1 MTKQKRY
8 RKIGPMILVL
18 LAAWMLTVTSCLDE
32 TLVSVTYGSG
42 AEAPEA
48 EDADMYLSIN
58 VPRTSFAATPAGK
71 ENAIETLDVLV
82 CRPGVGSD
90 AGKFFVYA
98 ACKGTL
104 VPDPSSKP
112 SNIFQVIMPVGKNL
126 TVHVFANCHDALVA
140 KDFYNSRGRE
150 MNAML
155 RTLTFG
161 ANPNTSETLPMHGFV
176 KGVTVDKT
184 MINAKLDV
192 QMLRSVAAVQV
203 MTKVKEDF
211 TTGTLVGEDGQPNFQ
226 MHSLYAYFY
235 ADSAQIAAH
244 DPEAYSEKVPAD
256 GDITRDV
263 VKESLPPYHKVSD
276 TYENQADH
284 PGMPLPY
291 SIISADATSSLAT
304 IYLYENSPWSETG
317 FDYPDEKNP
326 AATTRL
332 VVGGV
337 YKDDKNDDD
346 TPKITYYRV
355 DFPDATDNTK
365 LTSILRNHKY
375 TFSIEKVSGSG
386 YDTPD
391 DAARGVPINIYV
403 NLIDWTNVLEHVD
416 FDRQNYFYSEAKTIS
431 LPRDKDAVRSITVKS
446 DVTIDQ
452 WQMSFKDGTNG
463 PATLSGTGNT
473 ILSNNRYR
481 VEKKDDALIFT
492 ALKAY
497 NVLDTGESLTETFII
512 KAKELQI
519 TYTITQADSSPD
531 DWGNGG
537 GTNTDLGITPIDIG
551 LDFVIAPGN
560 VIATEVG
567 TEADGVTK
575 KYKYSF
581 AQAQNA
587 TGNYFSW
594 NTLGLAESSSNNT
607 WSDDR
612 DVCRKVGARWYTPT
626 RNQLQAL
633 INSGTCYGWWDSVNG
648 YYFGT
653 TTVPVKSEQE
663 RYVFLPYT
671 KSKQHGGG
679 YYSNTLY
686 WSSNHSWGNVAA
698 AIEFKSSEIHVGNF
712 EINAST
718 NIRCVADKY
727 EK

>member
-1 MTKQKRY
+1 MRKDKEILKRIY
-8 RKIGPMILVL
+8 IQL
-18 LAAWMLTVTSCLDE
+18 LCALALPLLLTACLDE
-32 TLVSVTYGSG
+32 TLVSVTYG
-42 AEAPEA
+42 AAPETD
-48 EDADMYLSIN
+48 DADMYLSIN
-58 VPRTSFAATPAGK
+58 VPRTTFASTLAGK
-71 ENAIETLDVLV
+71 EEAVETLDVLV
-82 CRPGVGSD
+82 CRPGVGDD
-90 AGKFFVYA
+90 ADKFFVYA

-104 VPDPSSKP
+104 VPDPSGKP
-112 SNIFQVIMPVGKNL
+112 SNIFQVIMPVGNGL

-140 KDFYNSRGRE
+140 KDFYNSRGKE
-150 MNAML
+150 METML

-161 ANPNTSETLPMHGFV
+161 TNPNEDATLPMHGFI
-176 KGVTVDKT
+176 KNVTVGKT
-184 MINAKLDV
+184 MINATLEVKL
-192 QMLRSVAAVQV
+192 LRSVAAVQV
-203 MTKVKEDF
+203 MTKVNGDVPPF

-226 MHSLYAYFY
+226 MRSLYAYFY
-235 ADSAQIAAH
+235 ADSVQIAAN
-244 DPEAYSEKVPAD
+244 DPDAYSAIIPAE

-263 VKESLPPYHKVSD
+263 IKESLPLHHKVSD
-276 TYENQADH
+276 TYENQTDH

-304 IYLYENSPWSETG
+304 IYLYENKAWSDTG
-317 FDYPDEKNP
+317 FDYPDATNP

-337 YKDDKNDDD
+337 YKDDKNDDGS
-346 TPKITYYRV
+346 PKITYYRV

-416 FDRQNYFYSEAKTIS
+416 FDRQNYFYSEAKNIS
-431 LPRDKDAVRSITVKS
+431 LPRDKDAVRSIAVKS
-446 DVTIDQ
+446 DVTTDQ
-452 WQMSFKDGTNG
+452 WQMSFKDETNG

-473 ILSNNRYR
+473 ILSNNRYQ

-492 ALKAY
+492 ARKAY
-497 NVLDTGESLTETFII
+497 NDLATGESLTETFFI

-537 GTNTDLGITPIDIG
+537 GTNTDLGIKPIDLG

-567 TEADGVTK
+567 TEADGTK

-587 TGNYFSW
+587 TGSYFSW
-594 NTLGLAESSSNNT
+594 NSLDPVGQSFCSS

-633 INSGTCYGWWDSVNG
+633 IDNGTCYGKWESVNG

-653 TTVPVKSEQE
+653 ATVPVKADRE
-663 RYVFLPYT
+663 RYVFLPHA
-671 KSKQHGGG
+671 KAKLSSGAGFSG
-679 YYSNTLY
+679 NTLY
-686 WSSNHSWGNVAA
+686 WSNSYGWTETASAIQFKENEMHIGFYDMRVA
-698 AIEFKSSEIHVGNF
+698 
-712 EINAST
+712 T
-718 NIRCVADKY
+718 NIRCVADK
-727 EK
+727 